1 MQVLVAYAAGVVT
14 GWIARSAFGSLHEV
28 AVGAIATGL
37 DVSERLR
44 RVIATEREV
53 IEDLYAEAKAMVETN
68 RARLRRPSPRVV
80 A

>member
-1 MQVLVAYAAGVVT
+1 MQVIVAYAAGVAT
-14 GWIARSAFGSLHEV
+14 GWVARSAFGSLREV
-28 AVGAIATGL
+28 AVGAVATGL

-44 RVIATEREV
+44 RVLATEREI
-53 IEDLYAEAKAMVETN
+53 IEDLFAEARSMVETN